1 LGKTWLVKE
10 AFTIDVNGGKIY
22 GRLSLITLNEIVSPP
37 RALAVGIVMIIG
49 IVQNMDW
56 THGLHPK
63 LDPKL
68 DSKLDPKNSK
78 LEPLLLVKL
87 CLTDVNNYYN

>member
-1 LGKTWLVKE
+1 MPNIAG
-10 AFTIDVNGGKIY
+10 
-22 GRLSLITLNEIVSPP
+22 
-37 RALAVGIVMIIG
+37 G

-56 THGLHPK
+56 THGLDPK

>member
-1 LGKTWLVKE
+1 
-10 AFTIDVNGGKIY
+10 
-22 GRLSLITLNEIVSPP
+22 
-37 RALAVGIVMIIG
+37 MG

-56 THGLHPK
+56 THGLDPK

-78 LEPLLLVKL
+78 LEPMLLVK
-87 CLTDVNNYYN
+87 